1 MLVYFGFGR
10 CWGFRIFPF
19 QEEKNWQGTTRL
31 GWYKISTQT
40 ESKATKPA
48 IKNHPNISS
57 LVLKSTLEQKAIM
70 RSETPHKKIS
80 LDACVLVRPW
90 DIIWRSFECLI
101 PRIQKMPITG
111 NHGTNIKSQVVYRCA
126 LLIFFIS
133 HTQNTTS
140 AAGRHGGHGI
150 LYKTTSPTGVSTRVE
165 VPGV

>member
-1 MLVYFGFGR
+1 MLGLQGFSLPGR
-10 CWGFRIFPF
+10 KKR
-19 QEEKNWQGTTRL
+19 QGITRL
-31 GWYKISTQT
+31 GWYKVSTQT

-48 IKNHPNISS
+48 IKNHPSISS
-57 LVLKSTLEQKAIM
+57 LVLKSKLEQKLIM

-111 NHGTNIKSQVVYRCA
+111 NHGTNIKSQVVYHYA

-140 AAGRHGGHGI
+140 AAGRHRGHGF
-150 LYKTTSPTGVSTRVE
+150 LYKSTSPTGVSTRVE